1 MTDDLAS
8 AYSSIYDKKEEGKEQ
23 LNELPIVPII
33 KGAMVAKN
41 VIDGAKNLMGKK
53 KRGGTA
59 DNLEHVDIKQP
70 QTEDVAITHLD
81 GSTTEIIDLSLIHI

>member
-23 LNELPIVPII
+23 LNELPVVPMI
-33 KGAMVAKN
+33 KGAMMVKN
-41 VIDGAKNLMGKK
+41 VIDGVKK
-53 KRGGTA
+53 VTGRGQKHP
-59 DNLEHVDIKQP
+59 DN

-81 GSTTEIIDLSLIHI
+81 GSTT